1 MNIKLFTVTIEDMTR
16 HIADNKKAHPIIAQ
30 TIVEEKTRSDAMDAV
45 VWREVDSI
53 RAAVGDVSS
62 AIAEKRI
69 RITARITHSVSAVG
83 HDGLTRAQRDEL
95 RANKKAARK
104 AQKAAQKANKKAA
117 KAATITAKDGRAV
130 AIPDG
135 AKATRHAKTR
145 AAKVA

>member
-1 MNIKLFTVTIEDMTR
+1 MNIKLFTVKIEDMTR
-16 HIADNKKAHPIIAQ
+16 CIADNKKAHPVISEC
-30 TIVEEKTRSDAMDAV
+30 IVEEKTRSDAMDAV
-45 VWREVDSI
+45 VWREIESI